1 MPPEGRPVIRYA
13 ALGLAVVLLAAGC
26 GDDEDAAAAGEGAV
40 RFIVTELKGLEE
52 LQREFGE
59 FERVFEEQSGLD
71 LELFPVSSR
80 SAAAAALDA
89 DRADLVFTGPSEYV
103 VLRERVGVTPVVA
116 IERPGYSS
124 CIYTSVD
131 SGISSLTD
139 LEGEHVA
146 MEDVGSTSAHLG
158 PSVMLADAG
167 LDPEDDVEVVL
178 VGDAMHEAL
187 RRGDVAAVGAGCH
200 DYDEFVA
207 EDERE
212 LFPVIARGDQLPAD
226 VIVARPDLDEATV
239 ELVRSTFED
248 HFDELREAM
257 LSGEENQKFADAE
270 LVAVPEDA
278 DYDVVRRMFSAI
290 GVDDFG
296 EFVGDE

>member
-1 MPPEGRPVIRYA
+1 MFRFA
-13 ALGLAVVLLAAGC
+13 ALGLAVVLFAAGC
-26 GDDEDAAAAGEGAV
+26 GDDGDAAAASEGTV

-59 FERVFEEQSGLD
+59 FQRVFEEQSGLD

-89 DRADLVFTGPSEYV
+89 DRVDLVFTGPSEYV
-103 VLRERVGVTPVVA
+103 VLRERVSVTPVVA
-116 IERPGYSS
+116 IERPGYAS
-124 CIYTSVD
+124 CIYTTAA

-167 LDPEDDVEVVL
+167 LDPMDDVEVVL

-187 RRGDVAAVGAGCH
+187 KRGDVAAVGAGCH

-207 EDERE
+207 EEERDA
-212 LFPVIARGDQLPAD
+212 FPVIARGDQLPAD

-248 HFDELREAM
+248 HWDELREAM

-270 LVAVPEDA
+270 LVAVPEDS

-296 EFVGDE
+296 EFVGEE